1 MSDDPIDLS
10 SLDPQRDRPHFEQLM
25 QRLHQAAA
33 PELERRALGQS
44 IWWQLF
50 EWRKAFLT
58 AASAALMILAG
69 TAYLMVEPFPAGEA
83 RTDDLAQ
90 ALGVPTEVIS
100 WSVSDSLPTTAQV
113 FFPSEEN

>member
-1 MSDDPIDLS
+1 MNDEPIDLS
-10 SLDPQRDRPHFEQLM
+10 SLDPEGDRRHFEQLM
-25 QRLHQAAA
+25 QRLQRAAA
-33 PELERRALGQS
+33 PELERRQLGQS

-50 EWRKAFLT
+50 AWRRAFFT
-58 AASAALMILAG
+58 AAAAALVVLAG
-69 TAYLMVEPFPAGEA
+69 TAYLTASAVPVNEVN
-83 RTDDLAQ
+83 TDNLAQ